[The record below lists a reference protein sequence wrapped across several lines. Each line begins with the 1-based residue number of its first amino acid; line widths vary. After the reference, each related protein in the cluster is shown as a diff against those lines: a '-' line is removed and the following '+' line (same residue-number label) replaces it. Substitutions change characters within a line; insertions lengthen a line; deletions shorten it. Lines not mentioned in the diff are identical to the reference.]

1 MLKPHNPRAR
11 PPRARIQNSGG
22 GGTTKRLALLA
33 LALLAALSALAV
45 DLAPSRAQTVWGT
58 VPATVTIDESNIL
71 GSLDVRSY
79 FLVRATVRDANDR
92 LVQGAYANGNPIPSV
107 GSPAW
112 SATDGDTRAASLING
127 LSVFQGQAYATYL
140 VIRPGPVT
148 ITVTVAG
155 VSDSIT
161 LQLGEPAD
169 SRPPEPSSIL
179 LASPLDLRWA
189 ATNPNQVTVTA
200 LVTDAN
206 GATVPDGTPVEWKLW
221 RFRNSPVP
229 VDEEGRLWAPISVDR
244 TTTNG
249 AVTGTWRRTSTNA
262 EENPVLVV
270 ARAGPAV
277 GAVVTEANRALQ
289 AAPKP
294 TAIEI
299 FEHPERWESL
309 AVGESV
315 TLRARLTDRNG
326 ALVSNEEAVHWR
338 WHEEGR
344 ALALGRED
352 VFANTPTGGVNNAL
366 TTNGV
371 ASATFTARYPG
382 FVWIRAYEI
391 SGGSD
396 RYLLDVVAF
405 NVGDYRPPP
414 DDLTLNLRL
423 LDDSDAMVPTG
434 STLRVGAD
442 LTYSGYG
449 EIDQALHVTSGA
461 LRIVGSLQW
470 EAGRNR
476 LDAPGQSALT
486 RRTVLREHFAWHT
499 GQVGR
504 GAQGGRADGQCKGV
518 SEDGETNWTC
528 PLDLGDSAAI
538 TIPAGTPAGT
548 YTISAALSINGRQY
562 TDTMEFT
569 IVEPGSIDEVAEVRL
584 DFAPQERGPNRG
596 DPYPSAIA
604 PGQSTKLRLTS
615 LNEHG
620 AASATGSIA
629 SILLTAAAG
638 TLSTSLG
645 DGCAPAGGRICRIP
659 VSAVTASNAHQIPI
673 TITHPGPNKAGTT
686 TVEATLISSDGEA
699 FTPPPLTITFK
710 GAAASLAISEPPT
723 GLLGSATDNDDRDQL
738 KLTVTAADAAG
749 NDVELPYR
757 APRATIKNADGNQIT
772 SGISVVW
779 TEDGPDDDETH
790 DRFARNAANAVEATI
805 TATAAAAAPLT
816 PGEYTLELRTDN
828 KTATRKFTIVGPVR
842 SVALGDPQGDLQVN
856 GTITLTATIR
866 DAEDALV
873 PDGTPVE
880 WNSLNA
886 GETTVLVQLRA
897 DRSTTNGAATAQ
909 FWAVNPGTATI
920 TARADNIA
928 DLAWVRI
935 PTTPAAATA
944 GAGAAGSGAAGTGA
958 DGAAGSGAG
967 GAAGSAGSGSAG
979 ADGSAGSGS
988 AGTGAAGS
996 AADGAAGTGA
1006 DGSGSAGAADGSAAG
1021 GAAATAPPLTS
1032 TLPGSFSTYI
1042 GAAPTTAAAL
1052 LNDLPGVLSI
1062 SYWSGRGWSRY
1073 TGPRSQ
1079 NFPIPPNALLWLA
1092 N

>member
-1 MLKPHNPRAR
+1 MPCPLAPESEAV
-11 PPRARIQNSGG
+11 GG
-22 GGTTKRLALLA
+22 GGTLRSAALLA
-33 LALLAALSALAV
+33 LALLAALSALTIELGPA
-45 DLAPSRAQTVWGT
+45 RAQTVWGT
-58 VPATVTIDESNIL
+58 IPASITIDESNIL
-71 GSLDVRSY
+71 GSLDLRSY
-79 FLVRATVRDANDR
+79 FLVRATVRDANGN
-92 LVQGAYANGNPIPSV
+92 LIQGADSEGNPSPSV
-107 GSPAW
+107 GTPAW
-112 SATDGDTRAASLING
+112 SATDGDTRAAILITG
-127 LSVFQGQAYATYL
+127 FAVFQGQAYATYL
-140 VIRPGPVT
+140 VARPGPVT
-148 ITVTVAG
+148 ITVSVAG
-155 VSDSIT
+155 GSVSGSIT

-169 SRPPEPSSIL
+169 SQPPEPSSIL
-179 LASPLDLRWA
+179 LASPLNLRWA
-189 ATNPNQVTVTA
+189 ETNPDQVTVTA

-206 GATVPDGTPVEWKLW
+206 GATVPDGTPVEWRMW

-229 VDEEGRLWAPISVDR
+229 EDEEGRLWAPVSVDR

-249 AVTGTWRRTSTNA
+249 AVTGTWRKTSSH
-262 EENPVLVV
+262 EETDPVLVV

-277 GAVVTEANRALQ
+277 GGLVTEANRALQ

-299 FEHPERWESL
+299 FEHPGRWESI

-326 ALVSNEEAVHWR
+326 ALVANEEAVHWR

-352 VFANTPTGGVNNAL
+352 VFTNTPTGGVNNTL
-366 TTNGV
+366 TTAGV

-391 SGGSD
+391 SGGND
-396 RYLLDVVAF
+396 KYLLDAIAF
-405 NVGDYRPPP
+405 NVGDYRQPP
-414 DDLTLNLRL
+414 DDLALNLRL
-423 LDDSDAMVPTG
+423 LDDSDAMVPIG
-434 STLRVGAD
+434 ATLRVGAD

-449 EIDQALHVTSGA
+449 EIDQALHVSSGA

-470 EAGRNR
+470 ETGRNR

-528 PLDLGDSAAI
+528 PLELGDSAAI
-538 TIPAGTPAGT
+538 TIPAGTPAGV
-548 YTISAALSINGRQY
+548 YTISGTLSVNGREY
-562 TDTMEFT
+562 TDSLEFT

-596 DPYPSAIA
+596 EPYPSAIA

-620 AASATGSIA
+620 TASATGSIA

-638 TLSTSLG
+638 TLSTTLG

-673 TITHPGPNKAGTT
+673 TITHPGPNNAGTT

-723 GLLGSATDNDDRDQL
+723 GLLGSATDDDDRDQL
-738 KLTVTAADAAG
+738 KLTITAADAAG
-749 NDVELPYR
+749 NNVELPYR
-757 APRATIKNADGNQIT
+757 APRATITNADGNQIT

-790 DRFARNAANAVEATI
+790 DRFARNAANAVEAVI

-842 SVALGDPQGDLQVN
+842 SVTLGDPQGDLQVN

-897 DRSTTNGAATAQ
+897 DRATTQGTATAQ

-935 PTTPAAATA
+935 PTTPAAATGSA
-944 GAGAAGSGAAGTGA
+944 AAGGAAGTG
-958 DGAAGSGAG
+958 
-967 GAAGSAGSGSAG
+967 
-979 ADGSAGSGS
+979 
-988 AGTGAAGS
+988 
-996 AADGAAGTGA
+996 
-1006 DGSGSAGAADGSAAG
+1006 ADGSAAG
-1021 GAAATAPPLTS
+1021 GAAATAPPLSS
-1032 TLPGSFSTYI
+1032 TLPGAFSVYLGSEPI
-1042 GAAPTTAAAL
+1042 RVSAL
-1052 LNDLPGVLSI
+1052 LPQLQGVNQISI
-1062 SYWSGRGWSRY
+1062 WKDDRWLRYGERNGLLRRGSVD
-1073 TGPRSQ
+1073 
-1079 NFPIPPNALLWLA
+1079 FPIAQGDVIWLY

>member
-1 MLKPHNPRAR
+1 MTTRRTHRAL
-11 PPRARIQNSGG
+11 PTRARIRSCGG
-22 GGTTKRLALLA
+22 GGTLRSAALLA
-33 LALLAALSALAV
+33 LALLAALSALTIELGPA
-45 DLAPSRAQTVWGT
+45 RAQTVWGT
-58 VPATVTIDESNIL
+58 IPASITIDESNIL

-79 FLVRATVRDANDR
+79 FLVRATVRDANGN
-92 LVQGAYANGNPIPSV
+92 LVQGALADGTPIPSV
-107 GSPAW
+107 GTPAW
-112 SATDGDTRAASLING
+112 SATDGDTRAASLITG

-148 ITVTVAG
+148 ITVSVASG
-155 VSDSIT
+155 SVSESIT

-169 SRPPEPSSIL
+169 SQPPQPSSIL
-179 LASPLDLRWA
+179 LASPLNSRWQ
-189 ATNPNQVTVTA
+189 TTPDQVTVTA

-206 GATVPDGTPVEWKLW
+206 GATVPDGTPVKWEMW

-229 VDEEGRLWAPISVDR
+229 VDEEGQLWAPISVDR

-249 AVTGTWRRTSTNA
+249 AVTGTWRKTSSH
-262 EENPVLVV
+262 EETDPVLVV

-277 GAVVTEANRALQ
+277 GGLVTEANRALQ

-299 FEHPERWESL
+299 FEHPERWESI

-326 ALVSNEEAVHWR
+326 ALVANEEAVHWR

-352 VFANTPTGGVNNAL
+352 VFANTPTGGVNNTL
-366 TTNGV
+366 TTAGV

-396 RYLLDVVAF
+396 RYLLDTVAF
-405 NVGDYRPPP
+405 NVGDYRQPP
-414 DDLTLNLRL
+414 DDLALNLRL
-423 LDDSDAMVPTG
+423 LDDSDAMVPIG
-434 STLRVGAD
+434 ATLRVGAD

-449 EIDQALHVTSGA
+449 EIDQALHVSSGA

-470 EAGRNR
+470 ETGRNR

-528 PLDLGDSAAI
+528 PLELGDSAAI
-538 TIPAGTPAGT
+538 TIPAGTPAGV

-562 TDTMEFT
+562 TDSLEFT

-596 DPYPSAIA
+596 NPYPSAIA

-620 AASATGSIA
+620 TASATGSIA

-638 TLSTSLG
+638 TLSTTLG
-645 DGCAPAGGRICRIP
+645 DGCAADAGSRICRIP

-710 GAAASLAISEPPT
+710 GAAASLAISEPST
-723 GLLGSATDNDDRDQL
+723 SLLGSATDDDDRDQL

-757 APRATIKNADGNQIT
+757 APRATITNADGNRIT

-790 DRFARNAANAVEATI
+790 DRFARNAANAVQATI

-842 SVALGDPQGDLQVN
+842 SVTLGDPQGDLQVN

-897 DRSTTNGAATAQ
+897 DRATTQGTATAQ

-935 PTTPAAATA
+935 PTTPAAGTGA
-944 GAGAAGSGAAGTGA
+944 AGAA
-958 DGAAGSGAG
+958 GAG
-967 GAAGSAGSGSAG
+967 GAAG
-979 ADGSAGSGS
+979 
-988 AGTGAAGS
+988 TG
-996 AADGAAGTGA
+996 
-1006 DGSGSAGAADGSAAG
+1006 ADGSAAG
-1021 GAAATAPPLTS
+1021 GAAATAPPLSS
-1032 TLPGSFSTYI
+1032 TLPGAFSVYLGSEPI
-1042 GAAPTTAAAL
+1042 RVSAL
-1052 LNDLPGVLSI
+1052 LPQLQGVNQISI
-1062 SYWSGRGWSRY
+1062 WKDDRWLRYGERNGLLRRGSVD
-1073 TGPRSQ
+1073 
-1079 NFPIPPNALLWLA
+1079 FPIAQGDVIWLY

>member
-1 MLKPHNPRAR
+1 MLKPHILGARAA
-11 PPRARIQNSGG
+11 RARIQTGGG

-33 LALLAALSALAV
+33 LALLAALSALTI

-58 VPATVTIDESNIL
+58 VPASVTIDESNVL
-71 GSLDVRSY
+71 GSLDFRSY
-79 FLVRATVRDANDR
+79 FLVRATVRDANGR
-92 LVQGAYANGNPIPSV
+92 LVQGALANGQPIPSV
-107 GSPAW
+107 GTPAW
-112 SATDGDTRAASLING
+112 SATDGDTRAASLITG

-148 ITVTVAG
+148 ITVSVAG
-155 VSDSIT
+155 GSVSGSIT

-169 SRPPEPSSIL
+169 SQPPEPSSIL
-179 LASPLDLRWA
+179 LASPLNSRWQ
-189 ATNPNQVTVTA
+189 TTPDQVTVTA

-206 GATVPDGTPVEWKLW
+206 GATVPDGTPVEWRMW

-249 AVTGTWRRTSTNA
+249 AVTGTWRKTSSN
-262 EENPVLVV
+262 EETDPVLVV

-277 GAVVTEANRALQ
+277 GGLVTEANRALQ

-299 FEHPERWESL
+299 FEHPERWESI

-326 ALVSNEEAVHWR
+326 DLVSNEEAVHWR

-344 ALALGRED
+344 ALALDRED
-352 VFANTPTGGVNNAL
+352 VFTNTPTGGVNNAL
-366 TTNGV
+366 TTDGV

-396 RYLLDVVAF
+396 RYLLDTIAF

-414 DDLTLNLRL
+414 DDLALNLRL
-423 LDDSDAMVPTG
+423 LDDSDAMVPIG
-434 STLRVGAD
+434 STLRVGAN

-449 EIDQALHVTSGA
+449 ESDQALHVTSGA

-476 LDAPGQSALT
+476 FDAPGQSALT

-518 SEDGETNWTC
+518 SEDGDTNWTC
-528 PLDLGDSAAI
+528 ALDFGDGAAI
-538 TIPAGTPAGT
+538 TIPAGTPAGV
-548 YTISAALSINGRQY
+548 YTISGTLSINGREY
-562 TDTMEFT
+562 SDTLEFT
-569 IVEPGSIDEVAEVRL
+569 VVEPGSIDEVAEVRL
-584 DFAPQERGPNRG
+584 DFAPQERGANRG
-596 DPYPSAIA
+596 EPYPAAIA
-604 PGQSTKLRLTS
+604 PGERTKLRLTS

-620 AASATGSIA
+620 TASATGSIA

-638 TLSTSLG
+638 TLSTTLG
-645 DGCAPAGGRICRIP
+645 DGCGAAAGSRICRIP

-673 TITHPGPNKAGTT
+673 TVTHPGPDKAGTT
-686 TVEATLISSDGEA
+686 TVEATVISSDGEA
-699 FTPPPLTITFK
+699 FTPPPLTVTFK
-710 GAAASLAISEPPT
+710 GAAASLAISEPPS

-757 APRATIKNADGNQIT
+757 APSAVIKNAAGQRVAG
-772 SGISVVW
+772 GISVVW
-779 TEDGPDDDETH
+779 TADGPDDDETH

-805 TATAAAAAPLT
+805 TATATAAAPLT
-816 PGEYTLELRTDN
+816 PGEYTLELRTDG
-828 KTATRKFTIVGPVR
+828 KTASRTFTVVGPAS
-842 SVALGDPQGDLQVN
+842 SVVLGDPQGDLQVN
-856 GTITLTATIR
+856 GVITLTATIR
-866 DAEDALV
+866 DAEGALV
-873 PDGTPVE
+873 PDGAPVE
-880 WNSLNA
+880 WNSLNI

-897 DRSTTNGAATAQ
+897 DRATTQGAATAK
-909 FWAVNPGTATI
+909 FWAVNPGSATI
-920 TARADNIA
+920 TARADGIA

-935 PTTPAAATA
+935 PTTPATATA
-944 GAGAAGSGAAGTGA
+944 GSAAGGSADGSAGTGAAGTGA
-958 DGAAGSGAG
+958 DG
-967 GAAGSAGSGSAG
+967 
-979 ADGSAGSGS
+979 
-988 AGTGAAGS
+988 
-996 AADGAAGTGA
+996 TGA
-1006 DGSGSAGAADGSAAG
+1006 DGSGAAGTGADGSAAG

-1032 TLPGSFSTYI
+1032 TLPGSFSLYT

-1073 TGPRSQ
+1073 TGSRST
-1079 NFPIPPNALLWLA
+1079 NFTIPPNALLWLA